1 MPHVCQQMCWPKTGF
16 RICDAVYM
24 VRNTSSPALLANG
37 AGEWSRRQAASV
49 ARPAVPVPART
60 EPAPLAKEASL
71 PGLLHDLPPMP
82 EGWKPGDPIPGV
94 AAESPSASESPSS
107 AADAPAAPPQPPP
120 LLKSLNFVLN
130 ADFDPS
136 QLEFGEGSS
145 DEESGDEDDEESF

>member
-1 MPHVCQQMCWPKTGF
+1 
-16 RICDAVYM
+16 
-24 VRNTSSPALLANG
+24 
-37 AGEWSRRQAASV
+37 
-49 ARPAVPVPART
+49 
-60 EPAPLAKEASL
+60 
-71 PGLLHDLPPMP
+71 MP